1 MIRNV
6 DLIVAHDI
14 RLEFVITV
22 TIGRSRAISTSK
34 IRKITAIKKNRSE
47 NGSRAGFL
55 GSNPHSNGDLF
66 SRSSILFLDSIVV
79 SIIINTD
86 NKMVIDVIVA
96 IIVIIYLVLIKRF
109 DWKSNILF
117 ILDKL
122 STSSVNRN
130 I

>member
-14 RLEFVITV
+14 SLEFVITV

-47 NGSRAGFL
+47 NGGRAGFL
-55 GSNPHSNGDLF
+55 GSNPHSNGELF

-86 NKMVIDVIVA
+86 NKMVIDVIIG
-96 IIVIIYLVLIKRF
+96 IIVIIYLVLIKLF

>member
-1 MIRNV
+1 MVKNV
-6 DLIVAHDI
+6 DLIIVHDI

-22 TIGRSRAISTSK
+22 TIGRSKAISTSK
-34 IRKITAIKKNRSE
+34 IRKITAIKKNRNE
-47 NGSRAGFL
+47 NGNRAGFL

-66 SRSSILFLDSIVV
+66 SRSSIPLLDSIVA
-79 SIIINTD
+79 SIIMIVD
-86 NKMVIDVIVA
+86 SVMVINVIVV
-96 IIVIIYLVLIKRF
+96 IIVIIYLVLIKLF

-122 STSSVNRN
+122 STSSVNGN